1 MNSSQNSVNLDQYWQ
16 IIKRHWLPGS
26 VVFSSV
32 LILGIIATSLK
43 QSVYQAEAKLKFK
56 GNTVTSSL
64 TDVGQA
70 LGGFSPIADRGN
82 PIATEAEVLRSV
94 PLIKQTIEDPQLN
107 LKDAEGEKLSV
118 NAFSKKLIVSS
129 LPSTDILKVSYSSQ
143 NPDQAAKIVNTLVK
157 NYLENN
163 QVVNTAE
170 AVYAREFLEAQLPKV
185 EESLR
190 KTEAS
195 IRQLK
200 ESNQFISRDED
211 TKALIT
217 SQKDLEDQIVETKG
231 QLSSVDSQAAY
242 IRDKLGLTTQE
253 AFMLSKVGQSPEIR
267 TTFGKLKETESEL
280 AIAQTNFTDNSPN
293 VIELKNTMSSLQQLL
308 EQQAASVGG
317 AEAVAILNKNKSGA
331 VQQELT
337 SELIKLEASNTGLQ
351 RQLTSL
357 EGLAGSREAKIT
369 KVPEIE
375 EKLSKLERDAESYKS
390 SYQLLWKQ
398 LETVKV
404 AESQDPG
411 NVRVISNAV
420 VPDDPISSRSIGYLA
435 SASLALLAAAGVVY
449 LLEISDKSIKSIDEA
464 KELYGY
470 NWLGMIPS
478 TDQVDLLSLPEAD
491 DHSDPS
497 IPKLVVRDYPS
508 LPLSES
514 YRMLQSNIKF
524 LNSDQTAKTIVIT
537 SSATQEGKSAVA
549 ANLAAAMAQ
558 VGNKVLLVDANLHTP
573 IQHTIWD
580 RYNDNGLSNVIAE
593 QLDPRMTIEE
603 VMPNLDL
610 LTSGTATISPATLL
624 DSQRMRMLMDYWSE
638 RYDFVIFDTP
648 SLDMTADAPIMG
660 RMADGVLLVV
670 RPGFVERSQATFTK
684 EILAQSGINMLGIIF
699 NGVTPQ
705 FDSTPFYYQALGSQ
719 QASVRQNRLT
729 EATSSSKEEL
739 WDTISSLAQESGK
752 NKLSPNLDEEELQSA
767 PIEKLESMVFSLQQ
781 DLGDLTHLVREQ
793 EEELLNQRQKVKKL
807 QRQAN
812 VATENE
818 RFYLESELSQ
828 EQERKR
834 MLDETLVGQRRNL
847 EKRREMLHKYQQV
860 LEARRNASTQI
871 S

>member
-1 MNSSQNSVNLDQYWQ
+1 MNPSQNSVDFDQYWQ

-26 VVFSSV
+26 VVFLSV
-32 LILGIIATSLK
+32 LMLGVVATSLK
-43 QSVYQAEAKLKFK
+43 ENIYQAEAKLKFK

-64 TDVGQA
+64 TDVNKA

-107 LKDAEGEKLSV
+107 LTNSEGGKLSV
-118 NAFSKKLIVSS
+118 NAFSKKLTVGS

-143 NPDQAAKIVNTLVK
+143 DPEQAAKVVNTLVR
-157 NYLENN
+157 NYLQNN

-170 AVYAREFLEAQLPKV
+170 AVYAREFLEVQLPKV

-190 KTEAS
+190 RTEAA
-195 IRQLK
+195 IRELK
-200 ESNQFISRDED
+200 ESNEFISPVED

-217 SQKDLEDQIVETKG
+217 SQKDLEDQIVKTKG
-231 QLSSVDSQAAY
+231 EIASFKSQADY
-242 IRDKLGLTTQE
+242 IREKLGLTTQE
-253 AFMLSKVGQSPEIR
+253 AYILSTVGQSAEIQS
-267 TTFGKLKETESEL
+267 TLNNLKDAESQL
-280 AIAQTNFTDNSPN
+280 AIAQTKFTGNSPN
-293 VIELKNTMSSLQQLL
+293 VIDLKEEIASLENLL
-308 EQQAASVGG
+308 EKQAAAVGG
-317 AEAVAILNKNKSGA
+317 PQAAEILRKSKSGV
-331 VQQELT
+331 VQQDLT
-337 SELIKLEASNTGLQ
+337 GELIKLEASSSGLE
-351 RQLTSL
+351 RQLNSL
-357 EGLAGSREAKIT
+357 TALAESRRTKIS
-369 KVPEIE
+369 KVPQVE
-375 EKLSKLERDAESYKS
+375 EKLAKLEREAQSYKS
-390 SYQLLWKQ
+390 SYDVLWKQ
-398 LETVKV
+398 LETVKI

-420 VPDDPISSRSIGYLA
+420 VPSTPISSRSVGYLA

-449 LLEISDKSIKSIDEA
+449 LLEISDKSIRTIDEA
-464 KELYGY
+464 KQLYGY

-478 TDQVDLLSLPEAD
+478 TDRIDMLSLPEAD
-491 DHSDPS
+491 DRSDPS

-537 SSATQEGKSAVA
+537 SSAAQEGKSAVA
-549 ANLAAAMAQ
+549 ANLSAAMAQ

-573 IQHTIWD
+573 TQHRIWD
-580 RYNDNGLSNVIAE
+580 RYNDSGLSNVIAE

-610 LTSGTATISPATLL
+610 LTSGTATLSPATLL

-684 EILAQSGINMLGIIF
+684 EMLAQSGINMLGIIF

-719 QASVRQNRLT
+719 QVNTHQNRLT
-729 EATSSSKEEL
+729 QGTSSSKEEL
-739 WDTISSLAQESGK
+739 WDTISSLAKQSQK
-752 NKLSPNLDEEELQSA
+752 SKLDEDLGERELQSA
-767 PIEKLESMVFSLQQ
+767 SVEKLESMVLSLQQ

-793 EEELLNQRQKVKKL
+793 EEELLNQRQKVKRL

-812 VATENE
+812 IATENE

-847 EKRREMLHKYQQV
+847 EKRREMLHQYQQV
-860 LEARRNASTQI
+860 LESRKNANTQI

>member
-1 MNSSQNSVNLDQYWQ
+1 MNPSQNSVDFDQYWQ
-16 IIKRHWLPGS
+16 ILKRHWLPGS
-26 VVFSSV
+26 VVFLSV
-32 LILGIIATSLK
+32 LMLGVIATSLK
-43 QSVYQAEAKLKFK
+43 ENIYQAEAKLKFK

-64 TDVGQA
+64 TDVGKA

-107 LKDAEGEKLSV
+107 LTSAEGGKLSV
-118 NAFSKKLIVSS
+118 NAFSRKLKVGS
-129 LPSTDILKVSYSSQ
+129 LPSTDILKVSYSSKD
-143 NPDQAAKIVNTLVK
+143 PEQAAKIVNTLVR
-157 NYLENN
+157 NYLQNN

-170 AVYAREFLEAQLPKV
+170 AVYAREFLEVQLPKV

-190 KTEAS
+190 RTEAA
-195 IRQLK
+195 IRELK
-200 ESNQFISRDED
+200 ESNEFVSPAED
-211 TKALIT
+211 TRALIT
-217 SQKDLEDQIVETKG
+217 SQKDLEDEIVKTRG
-231 QLSSVDSQAAY
+231 QLANAESQASY
-242 IRDKLGLTTQE
+242 IREKLGLTTQE
-253 AFMLSKVGQSPEIR
+253 AFVLSTIGQSPEIR
-267 TTFGKLKETESEL
+267 STLSQLKEAESKL
-280 AIAQTNFTDNSPN
+280 AIAQTKFTDSSPN
-293 VIELKNTMSSLQQLL
+293 VIELKNEKASLENLL
-308 EQQAASVGG
+308 EKQATAVGG
-317 AEAVAILNKNKSGA
+317 SQAVEILRKSKSGA
-331 VQQELT
+331 VQQDLT
-337 SELIKLEASNTGLQ
+337 SELIKLEANNSGLEKQ
-351 RQLTSL
+351 INSLTA
-357 EGLAGSREAKIT
+357 LAESRRAKI
-369 KVPEIE
+369 KRVPEIE
-375 EKLSKLERDAESYKS
+375 EKLAKLEREAESYKS
-390 SYQLLWKQ
+390 SYEVLWKQ
-398 LETVKV
+398 LETVKI

-420 VPDDPISSRSIGYLA
+420 VPNTPISSRSVGYLA
-435 SASLALLAAAGVVY
+435 SGSLALLAAAGVVY
-449 LLEISDKSIKSIDEA
+449 LLEISDKSIRTIDEA
-464 KELYGY
+464 KQLYGY

-478 TDQVDLLSLPEAD
+478 TDRVDMLSLPEAD
-491 DHSDPS
+491 DRSDPS

-537 SSATQEGKSAVA
+537 SSAAQEGKSAVA

-573 IQHTIWD
+573 TQHRIWD

-610 LTSGTATISPATLL
+610 LTSGTATLSPATLL

-670 RPGFVERSQATFTK
+670 RPGFVERSQAAFTK
-684 EILAQSGINMLGIIF
+684 EMLAQSGINMLGIIF

-719 QASVRQNRLT
+719 QANAHQNRLA
-729 EATSSSKEEL
+729 EGSSSSKEEL
-739 WDTISSLAQESGK
+739 WDTISSMAKESQK
-752 NKLSPNLDEEELQSA
+752 NQLDENLGERELQSA

-847 EKRREMLHKYQQV
+847 EKRREMLHQYQQI
-860 LEARRNASTQI
+860 LESRKNANTQI